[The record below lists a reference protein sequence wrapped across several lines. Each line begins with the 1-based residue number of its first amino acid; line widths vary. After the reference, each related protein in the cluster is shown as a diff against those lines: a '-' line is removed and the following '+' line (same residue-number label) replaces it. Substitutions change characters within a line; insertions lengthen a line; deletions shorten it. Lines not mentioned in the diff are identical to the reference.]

1 MKLLFRGLTIAG
13 AVCGT
18 PAEMRDMLELAEREG
33 IKPWV
38 QTMPLDEA
46 NQALRDLEAGIPRYR
61 LVLVNRKNS

>member
-1 MKLLFRGLTIAG
+1 
-13 AVCGT
+13 
-18 PAEMRDMLELAEREG
+18 MRDMLELAEREG